1 MESSTVIMLLFL
13 TYCFFCEHY
22 LLDKIKKNLYKDENI
37 LFILKCPF
45 ILKYITPFVI
55 ASILVYIPSY
65 TIGKYDIGNF
75 GAFLFFCNWLLMFF
89 TLYHMSTLQVITDKR
104 IFRISSIN
112 FFNKYDQNTFGS
124 ALINEITNIKHN
136 ILLNSLSFK
145 NAQGEKY
152 TLISNIKMGR
162 VYKSIS
168 SM

>member
-1 MESSTVIMLLFL
+1 MTSSAVIALLFL
-13 TYCFFCEHY
+13 AYCFFCEHY
-22 LLDKIKKNLYKDENI
+22 LLDRIRKELYKDENI

-45 ILKYITPFVI
+45 ILKYIAPFAI
-55 ASILVYIPSY
+55 ANILVYIPSY
-65 TIGKYDIGNF
+65 TIGKYDIGNL

-89 TLYHMSTLQVITDKR
+89 TLYHMSTLQVVTDKR
-104 IFRISSIN
+104 IFRISSLG

-124 ALINEITNIKHN
+124 VLISKTTNIKHN

-168 SM
+168 R

>member
-37 LFILKCPF
+37 LFILN
-45 ILKYITPFVI
+45 PFVI

-168 SM
+168 R